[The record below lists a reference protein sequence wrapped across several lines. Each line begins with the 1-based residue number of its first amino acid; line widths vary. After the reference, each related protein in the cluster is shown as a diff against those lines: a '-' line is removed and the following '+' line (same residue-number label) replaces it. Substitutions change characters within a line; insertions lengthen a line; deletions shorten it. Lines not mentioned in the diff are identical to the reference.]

1 MISIR
6 DLASWLEYRQHLG
19 FLFSYLFQ
27 QKLELAEDH
36 LSPLLLP
43 ARKWVSLE
51 PPVPPQPPLF
61 CSWVPSENPG
71 KTETPTTLL
80 NMSSLSL
87 CLSMVRLR
95 LGQARGQNFSRKER
109 TDFSSK
115 RVPSGCPSRFPL
127 QSLLHQGN
135 SWEGLT
141 LSLLLIV
148 QRRAVFFQEAK
159 IIASSQLIR
168 PDWHF
173 PPQKPAQCWG
183 GVGARLLL
191 SHWHITKQCSF
202 EMFIRNRFFFFLSCV
217 SVYSI
222 VVSKWQCTECKK
234 KKEPT
239 NLFLK

>member
-27 QKLELAEDH
+27 QKLELAKDH
-36 LSPLLLP
+36 LSPLLLQ

-61 CSWVPSENPG
+61 CFWVPSENPG

-95 LGQARGQNFSRKER
+95 LGQAQGQNFSHKER

-115 RVPSGCPSRFPL
+115 RMESGCPSRFPL

-141 LSLLLIV
+141 LWLLLIV

-173 PPQKPAQCWG
+173 PPQKPARCWG

-202 EMFIRNRFFFFLSCV
+202 EMFIRKRFCFFF
-217 SVYSI
+217 
-222 VVSKWQCTECKK
+222 
-234 KKEPT
+234 
-239 NLFLK
+239 